1 MHLIPRMATALVFFI
16 YIGEEGLNAQLLTRR
31 YQTPKQLCGAALSNE
46 LQLVCEGEYNS
57 MIKKSEDNE
66 AQLQEW
72 RRIDIDEDNYA
83 IFPFR
88 SRRSALAFNT
98 SNFFR
103 RRIRIRAGVCN
114 IFKGPVQART
124 SVACAELSHNE

>member
-57 MIKKSEDNE
+57 MIKKSEDRV
-66 AQLQEW
+66 AARSHSTLQTSF
-72 RRIDIDEDNYA
+72 DEE
-83 IFPFR
+83 
-88 SRRSALAFNT
+88 SE
-98 SNFFR
+98 
-103 RRIRIRAGVCN
+103 V
-114 IFKGPVQART
+114 
-124 SVACAELSHNE
+124 